1 MIYYVEGTLF
11 YKSPT
16 FIIVETGGIGYKVN
30 IPYSSFAN
38 FPSEGKKVRVY
49 TYLSFKE
56 ENVSLYGF
64 LTERERDFFLMLT
77 SVSSIGPK
85 SALRILSRISVKD
98 FKKALREENLSSLL
112 SIPGIGKK
120 TAQRLIFELKEKI
133 GIGEKEEGIRGT
145 EGKMMDNAIS
155 ALISLGY
162 SQSEARKAVKNT
174 LPALDKKEFDL
185 AGLIKEALRHI

>member
-1 MIYYVEGTLF
+1 MIYYVEGILF

-56 ENVSLYGF
+56 ENISLYGF
-64 LTERERDFFLMLT
+64 LTEEERNFFLILT

-98 FKKALREENLSSLL
+98 FKKALSEENLSSLL

-120 TAQRLIFELKEKI
+120 TAQRLLFELKGKI
-133 GIGEKEEGIRGT
+133 GVGEKEKGIRGI
-145 EGKMMDNAIS
+145 EEKMMDNAIS

-162 SQSEARKAVKNT
+162 SQSEAQKAIKEALLT
-174 LPALDKKEFDL
+174 LGKKEFDL
-185 AGLIKEALRHI
+185 VQLIKEALKHI

>member
-1 MIYYVEGTLF
+1 MIYYVEGILSS
-11 YKSPT
+11 KSPT

-64 LTERERDFFLMLT
+64 LTEEERDFFLMLI

-98 FKKALREENLSSLL
+98 FKKAIRGENLSSLL

-120 TAQRLIFELKEKI
+120 TAQRLILELKEKI
-133 GIGEKEEGIRGT
+133 GVGEKEEGIRGV
-145 EGKMMDNAIS
+145 EGKMMDNTIS

-162 SQSEARKAVKNT
+162 SQSEARKAVKN
-174 LPALDKKEFDL
+174 ALSAFSKKEFDL